1 MEKEEKIV
9 LQKNIK
15 DAEKKTM
22 IYLGPT
28 ILGVITE
35 NNIFKGDLPEKI
47 QNAVKEIPVM
57 KSLFVPI
64 ENLIS
69 AKKELKESH
78 SAKSICYNKML
89 EYKKEKM
96 NE

>member
-35 NNIFKGDLPEKI
+35 NNIFKGNLPEKN
-47 QNAVKEIPVM
+47 QNAVKELPVM
-57 KSLFVPI
+57 
-64 ENLIS
+64 
-69 AKKELKESH
+69 
-78 SAKSICYNKML
+78 
-89 EYKKEKM
+89 
-96 NE
+96 

>member
-1 MEKEEKIV
+1 MEKEEKIM
-9 LQKNIK
+9 LRKNIK
-15 DAEKKTM
+15 DTEKKTM

-35 NNIFKGDLPEKI
+35 NSIFKGNLPEKI
-47 QNAVKEIPVM
+47 KNTIKEIPVM
-57 KSLFVPI
+57 RSLFVPI

-69 AKKELKESH
+69 AKKELKENN